1 MIPLMSVVVGI
12 TGLGLILPAGTIVPV
27 VDVPES
33 MMDEVIVTL
42 VLLLVEEVEELT
54 EVEVLEE
61 ELTEVEVL
69 EEELTDAEELEEELT
84 DDELALEEVCE
95 LELAEL
101 LEEVPHV
108 PASVAFE

>member
-42 VLLLVEEVEELT
+42 VLLLAEEV
-54 EVEVLEE
+54 E